1 MLIKVCILIVAI
13 MNATM
18 SVSRASAKD
27 APSSKDPT
35 YVNIV
40 DPPTPWERF
49 KKNLF
54 SPLTTPAK
62 YAFWPGMTLSILLA
76 KAEDSYSDPVQT
88 EMWEKNPLR
97 DSTYVGNLW
106 GSMIPN
112 VAYYLAMKSIYWF
125 GSDYNSHVRANH
137 MAEGTLYTIGVINAL
152 KFTIREPRPNRLDN
166 LSFPSGHAG
175 MSFVFATI
183 VAEEHGRA
191 WGIPAYLMAVFVS
204 ATRLNDNWHYTHDV
218 IAGATLGI
226 AYGYGIYY
234 NRKHVFKENDYV
246 VVAPIVCNN
255 TLGIG
260 ISKSF

>member
-1 MLIKVCILIVAI
+1 MLIKLFILTTAIVCSTAF
-13 MNATM
+13 AQTHT
-18 SVSRASAKD
+18 
-27 APSSKDPT
+27 SKQSPKFVQLTDS
-35 YVNIV
+35 
-40 DPPTPWERF
+40 PTPWERF

-54 SPLTTPAK
+54 SPITTPAK
-62 YAFWPGMTLSILLA
+62 YAFWPGMTLTVVLA

-97 DSTYVGNLW
+97 NSTFIGNFW
-106 GSMIPN
+106 GTMIPN
-112 VAYYLAMKSIYWF
+112 ATYYLAMKSSYWF
-125 GSDYNSHVRANH
+125 GDNYNSHVRANH
-137 MAEGTLYTIGVINAL
+137 MAEATLYTLGVITAL
-152 KFTIREPRPNRLDN
+152 KLTIREPRPNRLDN

-183 VAEEHGRA
+183 VAEEHGKA
-191 WGIPAYLMAVFVS
+191 WGIPAYMMAAFVS

-246 VVAPIVCNN
+246 IVAPIVCNN
-255 TLGIG
+255 TLGLG
-260 ISKSF
+260 VSKSF

>member
-1 MLIKVCILIVAI
+1 MLCKIFFFILAI
-13 MNATM
+13 SLTSTPVFSKIAQTN
-18 SVSRASAKD
+18 
-27 APSSKDPT
+27 KDPT
-35 YVNIV
+35 YVNIT

-49 KKNLF
+49 TKNLF
-54 SPLTTPAK
+54 SPVTTPAK
-62 YAFWPGMTLSILLA
+62 YAFWPGMTISVILA

-88 EMWEKNPLR
+88 EMWEKNALR
-97 DSTYVGNLW
+97 DSTYIGNLW
-106 GSMIPN
+106 GSMVPN
-112 VAYYLAMKSIYWF
+112 LAYYLAMKSLYWI
-125 GSDYNSHVRANH
+125 GNDYNAHVRANH
-137 MAEGTLYTIGVINAL
+137 MAEATLYTLGVINVL
-152 KFTIREPRPNRLDN
+152 KVTIREPRPNRLDN

-183 VAEEHGRA
+183 VAEEHGRG
-191 WGIPAYLMAVFVS
+191 WGIPAYMMAILVS

-246 VVAPIVCNN
+246 VVAPIICNN

-260 ISKSF
+260 VSKSF